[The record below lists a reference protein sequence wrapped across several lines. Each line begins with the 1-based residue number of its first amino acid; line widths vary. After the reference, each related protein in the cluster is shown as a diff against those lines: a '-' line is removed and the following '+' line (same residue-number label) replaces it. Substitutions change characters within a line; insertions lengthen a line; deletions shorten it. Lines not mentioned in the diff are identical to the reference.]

1 MNLLLTLNNQ
11 MLAGYLL
18 IVYLSFTVS
27 SNSNFEH
34 TEQNQQE
41 VIKVIGELIKE
52 AIAVVAVANEHACTL
67 WFILLDKNEKVQI
80 KEVTDGYGNK
90 VSPVRSFIS
99 GRFLELSVTSETYYV
114 FPEKNNIFLQRKN
127 CFPICLSKTK

>member
-1 MNLLLTLNNQ
+1 MTPFSNESIADFEQSNVSWVSSD
-11 MLAGYLL
+11 
-18 IVYLSFTVS
+18 VYLSFTVS

-41 VIKVIGELIKE
+41 VIKVIDELIKE

-67 WFILLDKNEKVQI
+67 WFILLDKNEKVHI

-90 VSPVRSFIS
+90 V
-99 GRFLELSVTSETYYV
+99 
-114 FPEKNNIFLQRKN
+114 
-127 CFPICLSKTK
+127 

>member
-11 MLAGYLL
+11 MLVGYLL

-41 VIKVIGELIKE
+41 VIKVIDELIKE

-67 WFILLDKNEKVQI
+67 WFILLDKNEKVHI

-90 VSPVRSFIS
+90 V
-99 GRFLELSVTSETYYV
+99 
-114 FPEKNNIFLQRKN
+114 
-127 CFPICLSKTK
+127 

>member
-41 VIKVIGELIKE
+41 VIKVIDELIKE
-52 AIAVVAVANEHACTL
+52 AIAVAAVANEHACTL
-67 WFILLDKNEKVQI
+67 WFILLDKNEKVHI

-90 VSPVRSFIS
+90 V
-99 GRFLELSVTSETYYV
+99 
-114 FPEKNNIFLQRKN
+114 
-127 CFPICLSKTK
+127 